1 MKLEKKLEESLNTQI
16 NYELQSSYN
25 YLAMSAW
32 FESTPYR
39 GFSSWMKK
47 QSDEEQMHAMKFY
60 NYLLDR
66 GGSINLLSIEK
77 PEYHFDAPL
86 SVYKS
91 SLEQEEKVSD
101 CIRSLYAIAE
111 ELNDHAA
118 KHFLNWFLEEQV
130 EEEKAVKD
138 MIDRLELVGDH
149 PEGLLRL
156 DAEAATRQDS

>member
-1 MKLEKKLEESLNTQI
+1 MKLEHKLKESLNKQI

-32 FESTPYR
+32 FETTPYK

-66 GGSINLLSIEK
+66 GGSIDLLSIEK
-77 PEYHFDAPL
+77 PDYQFDTPL
-86 SVYKS
+86 SVYQS
-91 SLEQEEKVSD
+91 SLEQEEKVSES
-101 CIRSLYAIAE
+101 IRSLYVIAE
-111 ELNDHAA
+111 DLKDHAT

-138 MIDRLELVGDH
+138 MIDRLTLVGDH
-149 PEGLLRL
+149 PAGLLSL
-156 DAEAATRQDS
+156 DAEAAARPE

>member
-1 MKLEKKLEESLNTQI
+1 MKLEKKLEDSLNTQI

-32 FESTPYR
+32 FETTPYK

-47 QSDEEQMHAMKFY
+47 QSGEEQMHAMKFY
-60 NYLLDR
+60 EYLLDR
-66 GGSINLLSIEK
+66 GGSINLLNIEK
-77 PEYHFDAPL
+77 PDYRFDTPL
-86 SVYKS
+86 SVFKS
-91 SLEQEEKVSD
+91 SLDQEEKVSD
-101 CIRSLYAIAE
+101 CIRSLYVIAD
-111 ELNDHAA
+111 ELNDYAA

-149 PEGLLRL
+149 PAGLLRL
-156 DAEAATRQDS
+156 DAEAAARPE